1 MNDAHFY
8 KIKSSMDLDT
18 VAESAIKATY
28 NHGTE
33 RMLTLN

>member
-18 VAESAIKATY
+18 VAESAINQHITMGLK
-28 NHGTE
+28 E
-33 RMLTLN
+33 C